1 MPFQVWPQPREE
13 MGAGGWMLR
22 MASFALLVSNV
33 SIGGQTL
40 QIALTSGLQEMRR
53 VRDVEGGEKTTRCR
67 GLKASI
73 EAEGGN
79 EGYRGDQ
86 LPTFH
91 I

>member
-1 MPFQVWPQPREE
+1 
-13 MGAGGWMLR
+13 
-22 MASFALLVSNV
+22 
-33 SIGGQTL
+33 
-40 QIALTSGLQEMRR
+40 MRR